1 VAENFETKVD
11 ELYQR
16 PLAEF
21 TSARNALAKTL
32 SGDQK
37 RIVASLP
44 KPMVPLWA
52 INQLYWKDPSTY
64 KALIDA
70 SEKLRT
76 AHRAVI
82 GGKKVDLRKPDEVHR
97 AALDRAAAKT
107 LSLLERAA
115 GNVSEPVRTTIR
127 RTLATLPGE
136 EQAGRLTREP
146 EPAGFSMFAG
156 IKPQSARVSSERVP
170 AERNRAHKQQNE
182 TRQNQL
188 SEAKARREAER
199 EQQRTELA
207 RQQAERERAKAV
219 AEARKEMKDAQ
230 QAAERATFAVKKAEA
245 EMRKA
250 QESEAKMI
258 SRVNEAER
266 RLTELQ
272 RN

>member
-1 VAENFETKVD
+1 VAENFEAQVN

-16 PLAEF
+16 PLGEF

-32 SGDQK
+32 SGDRK

-44 KPMVPLWA
+44 KPTMPLWA

-70 SEKLRT
+70 AEKLRA

-82 GGKKVDLRKPDEVHR
+82 GGKKIDLRKPDEVHR
-97 AALDRAAAKT
+97 SALERAAAKT
-107 LSLLERAA
+107 VSLVERAA
-115 GNVSEPVRTTIR
+115 GSVSEPVRTAIR

-156 IKPQSARVSSERVP
+156 ITPRAAKVATAEPPARNQKKDAKE
-170 AERNRAHKQQNE
+170 NHQN
-182 TRQNQL
+182 
-188 SEAKARREAER
+188 EAKARRDAER
-199 EQQRTELA
+199 EQQRAELE
-207 RQQAERERAKAV
+207 RQKAERERAKAM
-219 AEARKEMKDAQ
+219 ADARKQLKDAQ
-230 QAAERATFAVKKAEA
+230 QAVERATFAVRKAEA

-250 QESEAKMI
+250 QELEAKMI
-258 SRVNEAER
+258 SRVNDAER

>member
-1 VAENFETKVD
+1 VVENFESKVD

-32 SGDQK
+32 SGDHK
-37 RIVASLP
+37 RIVASLQ
-44 KPMVPLWA
+44 KPTVPLWA

-97 AALDRAAAKT
+97 AALERAAAKT
-107 LSLLERAA
+107 VSLLERAA
-115 GNVSEPVRTTIR
+115 GNASETVRTTLR

-156 IKPQSARVSSERVP
+156 IKPQSSKVSPEREP
-170 AERNRAHKQQNE
+170 AERNYADKQHN
-182 TRQNQL
+182 
-188 SEAKARREAER
+188 EAKARREAQR
-199 EQQRTELA
+199 EQQRAELA
-207 RQQAERERAKAV
+207 RQKAERDRAKAV

-230 QAAERATFAVKKAEA
+230 QAAERATFAVRKAEA

-258 SRVNEAER
+258 SRVNDAER

>member
-1 VAENFETKVD
+1 VAENFEAKVD

-32 SGDQK
+32 SGDRK
-37 RIVASLP
+37 SLVASLP
-44 KPMVPLWA
+44 KPTVPLWA

-70 SEKLRT
+70 AEKLRA

-97 AALDRAAAKT
+97 AALERATAKT
-107 LSLLERAA
+107 ESLLERET
-115 GNVSEPVRTTIR
+115 GNVSEPARTAIR

-156 IKPQSARVSSERVP
+156 ITPRAAPAAPPQP
-170 AERNRAHKQQNE
+170 KHKNEPKQNP
-182 TRQNQL
+182 QN
-188 SEAKARREAER
+188 EAKARRDAER
-199 EQQRTELA
+199 EQQRAELE
-207 RQQAERERAKAV
+207 RQKAERARAKTL

-266 RLTELQ
+266 RLTELE

>member
-1 VAENFETKVD
+1 VAENFDAKVD

-32 SGDQK
+32 SGDRK
-37 RIVASLP
+37 SLVSSLP
-44 KPMVPLWA
+44 KPTVPLWA
-52 INQLYWKDPSTY
+52 INQLHWKDPSTY

-70 SEKLRT
+70 AEKLRA

-82 GGKKVDLRKPDEVHR
+82 GGKKIDLRKPDEVHR
-97 AALDRAAAKT
+97 AALERAAAKT
-107 LSLLERAA
+107 VSLLEREA
-115 GNVSEPVRTTIR
+115 GNVSEPVRTAIR

-146 EPAGFSMFAG
+146 GPAGFSMFAG
-156 IKPQSARVSSERVP
+156 VTPRTTKVAPPQP
-170 AERNRAHKQQNE
+170 KQTN
-182 TRQNQL
+182 
-188 SEAKARREAER
+188 EAKERRDTQRDQQRAER
-199 EQQRTELA
+199 E
-207 RQQAERERAKAV
+207 RQKAERERAKAV

-258 SRVNEAER
+258 SRVNDAER
-266 RLTELQ
+266 RLTELE

>member
-1 VAENFETKVD
+1 LIENFEAKVD

-32 SGDQK
+32 SGDRK
-37 RIVASLP
+37 RIIASLP
-44 KPMVPLWA
+44 KPTVPLWA
-52 INQLYWKDPSTY
+52 INQLYWKDRSTY

-70 SEKLRT
+70 AEKLRA

-97 AALDRAAAKT
+97 AALERAAAKT
-107 LSLLERAA
+107 VGLLEREA
-115 GNVSEPVRTTIR
+115 GNVSEAARTAIR

-156 IKPQSARVSSERVP
+156 VTPRAAKIPSVP
-170 AERNRAHKQQNE
+170 PPERNQKQQKDAKE
-182 TRQNQL
+182 TQRN
-188 SEAKARREAER
+188 EAKERLDAQREKQRAE
-199 EQQRTELA
+199 LD
-207 RQQAERERAKAV
+207 RQKAERERAKAV

-266 RLTELQ
+266 RLAELQ